1 MYFVV
6 YKQHDF
12 NLLQA
17 FSQKKEDTFMVS
29 AAIHIGTE
37 RSWYS
42 FSFRKYPQKIFVY
55 NEWTNNRGLLKQY
68 TSTSILL
75 NPEKQFDSFG
85 CDAEEK
91 YSNLTGGNK
100 HYGWLLFHNFA
111 SAFYK
116 LEVKFVLCTFHLYNS
131 LFKIVQIYFCLK

>member
-1 MYFVV
+1 M
-6 YKQHDF
+6 DDIT

-17 FSQKKEDTFMVS
+17 FQQKQEYNFMVS

-37 RSWYS
+37 RSRYA
-42 FSFRKYPQKIFVY
+42 FSLRDNPQTIY
-55 NEWTNNRGLLKQY
+55 ENQEWKNKRGLAQNY

-91 YSNLTGGNK
+91 YSNLTEENK

-116 LEVKFVLCTFHLYNS
+116 LEVKSLFCHFHLY
-131 LFKIVQIYFCLK
+131 